1 MKVLFLHLSDMHF
14 AKSDRYVANRAKK
27 IVQAVCSALHFNEV
41 YIFTSGDIAQS
52 GQKDEYSIAYKFFGS
67 LITEFKKLKAMTP
80 HIYVVPGNHDVNFN
94 GVQRSRS
101 DVVELKN
108 NITDEVVEK
117 EYEKFSE
124 FLKFANLN
132 NCFKD
137 NKEVQIKLIELSDHT
152 VIQVNL
158 ENSALFSLYKD
169 KLKDGDEGVHYISPK
184 SIQLLEKDEKSDLSI
199 TVMHHSEE
207 YFSWDIRSE
216 LKNIL
221 KKETDLL
228 LLGHDHNASTYSVE
242 SNLNGNTIIIKGGC
256 FNDGTLVDSTF
267 DSVIYDTQTKEAT
280 IYQYDWNDSMHLYS
294 NSREENY
301 ILNTSLKNDPE
312 FCFWLES
319 SESALISRGYLD
331 YFVFPRLTVQSDY
344 AQDGEDKK
352 IKDILTIEDF
362 NKAIEQ
368 KNLIELIGDDLSGK
382 TTLIKYLYIDLK
394 KKYIPLIISPEDIT
408 GKIDR
413 IIRNAYERQYSSDK
427 VSYDAF
433 IQTPKSRKVVL
444 IDDINS
450 IEEKKRHP
458 LLKYL
463 LEQFEIVFYTNNLI
477 SDFNIKKTLEYLVEN
492 ITFNPIKIRIEPF
505 YTDKRKELI
514 EKICKCIQ
522 SQSSDK
528 DVEVTVNQVNAF
540 IRNQLR
546 VFSLNPEFIALFTR
560 SFVLNMVDNSNTNA
574 FNAVYSNN
582 LSSTIEKNKVKTNSQ
597 DDLIILQ
604 EFAALIH
611 FNKKYPA
618 DLDDLKNCVDS
629 FNKSHRSSY
638 FYLDV
643 RDELV
648 HAKILKCDQNEVSFY
663 NKTYLSF
670 FVAKWL
676 NRKIQNG
683 SGLDK
688 LKYVVD
694 NLCYNINADILL
706 FLTYITENIG
716 ALKQILLSEQEYT
729 KTYKELNIDKNEI
742 SILTESVQPFAP
754 IKVPDADEKK
764 KINKREV
771 ELEKHYFE
779 EESIKRI
786 NIYDEELDDF
796 EAKQR
801 KLLKYLDLITKIL
814 PCFAHLLET
823 EQQDDFINEIYK
835 LPNKIAFF
843 LFQPLEENKS
853 ELIEELKV
861 FFNKNFSNKEYSDD
875 EVKLFLSQLLTNMLL
890 TIYDIA
896 ARNCASERTIS
907 ALDSFDYKSNSCY
920 YIQNIMMHENLRK
933 FNQYVKRSDELFDNT
948 KSNYIKFLLR
958 KIFRKHCLDN
968 TVLYRGEGQ
977 KYIDKYL
984 GGENVIPLR
993 ISHTKKD

>member
-158 ENSALFSLYKD
+158 VNSALFSLYKD

-574 FNAVYSNN
+574 FNAVYEKIGKNSVDITESFAFEVPPKWEICRLESIVEMYTGNSIN
-582 LSSTIEKNKVKTNSQ
+582 ESDKAKKYIGLSDGYNYIATKDISFNHTVNYDNGVKIPYGEPKFKIAYKGDPLLCIEGGSAGRKIAILSEDVCFVNKLCVFHS
-597 DDLIILQ
+597 
-604 EFAALIH
+604 FGV
-611 FNKKYPA
+611 NKKYLYYYLQSPQFCE
-618 DLDDLKNCVDS
+618 LFKKN
-629 FNKSHRSSY
+629 
-638 FYLDV
+638 
-643 RDELV
+643 
-648 HAKILKCDQNEVSFY
+648 
-663 NKTYLSF
+663 T
-670 FVAKWL
+670 
-676 NRKIQNG
+676 
-683 SGLDK
+683 SGLIGGVSINT
-688 LKYVVD
+688 LKSLYFM
-694 NLCYNINADILL
+694 LPP
-706 FLTYITENIG
+706 
-716 ALKQILLSEQEYT
+716 LSEQ
-729 KTYKELNIDKNEI
+729 LRI
-742 SILTESVQPFAP
+742 VCA
-754 IKVPDADEKK
+754 
-764 KINKREV
+764 V
-771 ELEKHYFE
+771 E
-779 EESIKRI
+779 
-786 NIYDEELDDF
+786 
-796 EAKQR
+796 
-801 KLLKYLDLITKIL
+801 
-814 PCFAHLLET
+814 
-823 EQQDDFINEIYK
+823 
-835 LPNKIAFF
+835 
-843 LFQPLEENKS
+843 
-853 ELIEELKV
+853 KV
-861 FFNKNFSNKEYSDD
+861 FS
-875 EVKLFLSQLLTNMLL
+875 
-890 TIYDIA
+890 
-896 ARNCASERTIS
+896 
-907 ALDSFDYKSNSCY
+907 
-920 YIQNIMMHENLRK
+920 
-933 FNQYVKRSDELFDNT
+933 
-948 KSNYIKFLLR
+948 
-958 KIFRKHCLDN
+958 
-968 TVLYRGEGQ
+968 
-977 KYIDKYL
+977 YIDEIEKGL
-984 GGENVIPLR
+984 N
-993 ISHTKKD
+993 